1 MSLLRTRA
9 SQSFPEIPADQVP
22 EQFVVRQGNTLLGVG
37 IILALV
43 FGGACLQAAAESG
56 FQRLDMLGI
65 CALCVLAG
73 IVVLAK
79 YKNHRL
85 EVDGETLRYSDPF
98 GRKTVFQLSDI
109 ASVRR
114 DISENPKLLAENGRV
129 LARCDRSMTG
139 FPLLIAYLKKYR
151 VSADLI

>member
-1 MSLLRTRA
+1 MSLLRTRTPRA
-9 SQSFPEIPADQVP
+9 FPEIPDEEIP
-22 EQFVVRQGNTLLGVG
+22 EQFVVRQGGTLLGVG
-37 IILALV
+37 IILTLV

-56 FQRLDMLGI
+56 FQRLDMLGACI
-65 CALCVLAG
+65 LCVLAG

-85 EVDGETLRYSDPF
+85 EVDGQALRYTDLF
-98 GRKTVFQLSDI
+98 GRHTTFQVSDI
-109 ASVRR
+109 APVRR
-114 DISENPKLLAENGRV
+114 DSSENPNLLSENGRV

-139 FPLLIAYLKKYR
+139 FPLLIAYLKKHR